1 MKIPKMKMKKISYI
15 VKYEIMIIVTTIINK
30 IVIIIVIEII
40 VIIINILNLFV
51 LIIVIAMIFI
61 ETVPHIVQ
69 MTKTISIIIFLPE
82 NHVKNT

>member
-1 MKIPKMKMKKISYI
+1 MKPKKINYFI
-15 VKYEIMIIVTTIINK
+15 KYETIIIVTTIANK
-30 IVIIIVIEII
+30 RVITIVIEII
-40 VIIINILNLFV
+40 VMIMNILNLFV

-61 ETVPHIVQ
+61 ETVLHIVQ